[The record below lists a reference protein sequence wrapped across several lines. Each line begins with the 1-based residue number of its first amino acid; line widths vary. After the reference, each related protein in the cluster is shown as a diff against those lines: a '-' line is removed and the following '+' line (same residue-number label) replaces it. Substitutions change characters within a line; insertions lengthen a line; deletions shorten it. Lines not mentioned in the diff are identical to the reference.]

1 MSVVVPA
8 KTATAPVAVL
18 SKAVPKTCL
27 TNAPPAP
34 VRPATAT
41 APPPLAK
48 ILVRGVVI
56 PVMFVA
62 ALLVTVDQITVRVG
76 AVNVILQAVGMEG
89 EIKRGLV
96 VVTKAVLNNATV
108 VVDKHSGILR
118 NLSKATCSA
127 DKTMA

>member
-27 TNAPPAP
+27 TNAP
-34 VRPATAT
+34 PATAT